1 MRRLRV
7 AVPGPQSGP
16 RAAYGKLIR
25 KAVAGLGSLPQLE
38 IRLLDDKAEPTVAER
53 VAAAIVK
60 DGIDVVVGHFNSDC
74 ARAAIPL
81 YQAAGVPLL
90 LPASTAPGLA
100 DGRSVFRLCAD
111 ESRQAEAIVALWR
124 GTLHGRKPSVW
135 SDGSAYAIRLRH
147 QLETAF
153 GSALP
158 DAPPPDDIG
167 AAKRAAIAYCGT
179 HVAVLKRFA
188 EEGALWPSSAV
199 CCDDCFIEE
208 FDSKAR
214 PGTWV
219 CAPHADY
226 GQLLQEAII
235 LVHNIFVQKTT
246 QWQEVFDAKGESRNA
261 VWRMHQVGHHSNEN
275 RLTSATLFY
284 DVDRIKG

>member
-1 MRRLRV
+1 VRRLRV

-16 RAAYGKLIR
+16 RAAYGELIR

-38 IRLLDDKAEPTVAER
+38 IRLLDDKAEPTVAAR

-74 ARAAIPL
+74 ARAAMPV

-90 LPASTAPGLA
+90 LPASTASGLA

-124 GTLHGRKPSVW
+124 GTLHGRRPSVW
-135 SDGSAYAIRLRH
+135 SDGSAYAIRLCQ

-153 GSALP
+153 GSTLP
-158 DAPPPDDIG
+158 DAPQPDDIG
-167 AAKRAAIAYCGT
+167 AAKGAVVAYCGS
-179 HVAVLKRFA
+179 HVAVLERFA
-188 EEGALWPSSAV
+188 EEGSHWPGTAV
-199 CCDDCFIEE
+199 CCDDCFVDE
-208 FDSKAR
+208 FDSQAR

-226 GQLLQEAII
+226 GRLLQEAIVVAHRI
-235 LVHNIFVQKTT
+235 LALKTAR
-246 QWQEVFDAKGESRNA
+246 WQDVFDAEGEHRNA
-261 VWRMHQVGHHSNEN
+261 AWRMHKVGQ
-275 RLTSATLFY
+275 
-284 DVDRIKG
+284 IQ